1 MSSLGSGQ
9 KPADKQAESSTGSQ
23 VEQGPAT
30 TERNDRIREIA
41 YFLWL
46 DEGSPDG
53 EEERHW
59 TTAEGLL
66 EPELEQREELEP
78 ERRKRIEGEPP
89 GEPVSGSRGSRRE
102 MPKAAE

>member
-1 MSSLGSGQ
+1 MINR
-9 KPADKQAESSTGSQ
+9 D
-23 VEQGPAT
+23 
-30 TERNDRIREIA
+30 ERVREIA

-46 DEGSPDG
+46 DEGCPEG

-66 EPELEQREELEP
+66 EPEPEQREESEP

-89 GEPVSGSRGSRRE
+89 GEPVSGSRASRRE